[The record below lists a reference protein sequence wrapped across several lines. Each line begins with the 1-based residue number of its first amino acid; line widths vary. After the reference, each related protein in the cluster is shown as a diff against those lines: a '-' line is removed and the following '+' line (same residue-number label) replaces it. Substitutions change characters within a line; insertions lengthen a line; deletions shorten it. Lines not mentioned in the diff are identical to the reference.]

1 MKTFIRIL
9 ISIIPLGVGALA
21 GIATAS
27 GIKIWYQYLEK
38 PVFNPPNW
46 LFGPVWTVLY
56 LLMGITIYR
65 ILIKPPSAE
74 RSRAA
79 LIFWIQL
86 TLNGI
91 WSFIFFSAQQLGWA
105 FVEILLIWI
114 AIIWM
119 IRATRRVDKV
129 AATLQIPYLLWVSFA
144 TVLNGAL
151 WWLNC

>member
-1 MKTFIRIL
+1 M
-9 ISIIPLGVGALA
+9 ISMIPLGVGALA
-21 GIATAS
+21 GLATAS
-27 GIKIWYQYLEK
+27 GIKNWYQYLEK
-38 PVFNPPNW
+38 PAFNPPNW

-65 ILIKPPSAE
+65 ILIKPPSVE

-79 LIFWIQL
+79 TIFWIQL
-86 TLNGI
+86 VLNGI